1 MTTEKLCVCR
11 FCKRAREKRLKFLG
25 MSEVSPG
32 AQSLWVPPE
41 VKLGN
46 VTAFADR
53 DDGTHVDE
61 YHFDIEYRGRTA
73 QLKIIKYPWCSF
85 EWVEDNTGASVERFK
100 KAVDEELS
108 KLPLPNAEQRKDVA
122 VAIKD
127 QVKHTRLR
135 RQSSNGQ
142 IYYSGVN

>member
-1 MTTEKLCVCR
+1 M
-11 FCKRAREKRLKFLG
+11 KFLG
-25 MSEVSPG
+25 ISEVSPG
-32 AQSLWVPPE
+32 AQSMWVPKE

-61 YHFDIEYRGRTA
+61 YHFVVEYRGKTA
-73 QLKIIKYPWCSF
+73 PVKVIKMSWDSF
-85 EWVEDNTGASVERFK
+85 EQIEDMIGASVERFK
-100 KAVDEELS
+100 KGVDEALS
-108 KLPLPNAEQRKDVA
+108 KLPLPDVEQRKDVA